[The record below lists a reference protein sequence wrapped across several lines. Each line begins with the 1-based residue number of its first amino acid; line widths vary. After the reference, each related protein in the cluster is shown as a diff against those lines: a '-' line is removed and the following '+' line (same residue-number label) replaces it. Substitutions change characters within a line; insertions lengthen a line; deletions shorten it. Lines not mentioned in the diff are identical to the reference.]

1 MFSLKKLKKAE
12 KKNIILDFYYLVL
25 ITHFTNCIRSEFL
38 SEILTKPPHILTHAG
53 AFLRAILVAHDH
65 RNPSH

>member
-12 KKNIILDFYYLVL
+12 KKNIILDYLVL

-65 RNPSH
+65 RNLSH